1 MFLDEIGE
9 LSPAL
14 QAKLLRVLQE
24 REFERVGGTRSIAV
38 DVRLVAATNRDLE
51 QAIARRHASARTS
64 ITAST
69 SCRWRVPPLRERPED
84 IPLLADH
91 FARRH
96 AAKHEAAGDR
106 LSPPEALTCLHGV
119 RLARQR
125 PRAGERDRAGGGA
138 GLRPT

>member
-1 MFLDEIGE
+1 MLLDEVGE

-38 DVRLVAATNRDLE
+38 DFRLLAATNCDLE
-51 QAIARRHASARTS
+51 QAIAAGAFRRDLYYRLNVVSLA
-64 ITAST
+64 
-69 SCRWRVPPLRERPED
+69 VPPLRERPED
-84 IPLLADH
+84 IPLLANH

-96 AAKHEAAGDR
+96 AANMKRRVTGVSAGRAGVPD
-106 LSPPEALTCLHGV
+106 GV

-138 GLRPT
+138 GLDAT